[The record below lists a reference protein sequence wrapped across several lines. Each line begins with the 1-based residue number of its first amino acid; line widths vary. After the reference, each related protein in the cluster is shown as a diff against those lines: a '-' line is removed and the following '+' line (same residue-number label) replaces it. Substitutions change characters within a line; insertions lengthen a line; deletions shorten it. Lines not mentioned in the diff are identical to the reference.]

1 MITVQHKEG
10 PMDIKL
16 TQAESEIM
24 NYFWAQKEGVTFG
37 EVLNFFQNEGE
48 RGWKKQTLNT
58 YLRKLIAKGLIVTQ
72 RKGTRLYYSASVG
85 KEKFGTLKSREVID
99 KYYDGST
106 ARFFAAFSASN
117 SLTQAEAQELLNML
131 KER

>member
-1 MITVQHKEG
+1 
-10 PMDIKL
+10 MDIKL

-117 SLTQAEAQELLNML
+117 SRTQAEAQELLNML

>member
-1 MITVQHKEG
+1 
-10 PMDIKL
+10 MDIKL

-37 EVLNFFQNEGE
+37 EVLCFFQNEGE

-58 YLRKLIAKGLIVTQ
+58 YLRKLITKGLIVTQ

-106 ARFFAAFSASN
+106 ARFFAAFSSSN